1 VFRFKSDIVVECVPY
16 RAGDVV
22 SAGEIPAG
30 SLESLTRM
38 RLVEPYTPPAAPPP
52 EPPAV
57 EPQVI
62 ETPKPAAKKAAKAA
76 SAPSE

>member
-1 VFRFKSDIVVECVPY
+1 MLQFVKDIVVECVPY

-22 SAGEIPAG
+22 PAGEIPAG
-30 SLESLTRM
+30 SLDRL
-38 RLVEPYTPPAAPPP
+38 RLVKPYTPPAAPTP

-62 ETPKPAAKKAAKAA
+62 ETPKPAAKKGAKAPA
-76 SAPSE
+76 VPSE